1 MNSYSDFWMGALL
14 HPDGYACSQ
23 AIGLDIFHCFAHA
36 ENKIFRKTKISQLDF
51 DRNSWKEK
59 RNPSVK
65 LDKFICIQM
74 PCHTSWALFKSC
86 GISNKFNLLL
96 KARCGVFITA
106 HEPAFSVENSNESKA
121 KNVGSCKFKSCD
133 GGASQWAVVLQLHH
147 N

>member
-1 MNSYSDFWMGALL
+1 MFAGTLAGDILL
-14 HPDGYACSQ
+14 LVRHSQ
-23 AIGLDIFHCFAHA
+23 
-36 ENKIFRKTKISQLDF
+36 KIKTLSEYFTDF
-51 DRNSWKEK
+51 DQNFGKE
-59 RNPSVK
+59 RWNPTVK

-133 GGASQWAVVLQLHH
+133 GGATQ
-147 N
+147 